1 MAQAGGRTR
10 RAAGAGLGF
19 AQVTPDLGEHV
30 NGEVLLAALK
40 TPDARVENTSVS
52 SLELE
57 GVSADGTAFENV
69 VFRGCAFDRV
79 NLSGCTFTDVVFSD
93 CRFVGCD
100 MGRSWL
106 NRCDFRSC
114 SAPGLTFLKGR
125 LAGVSM
131 TDSQMGYCDLSEATV
146 DRLVACETS
155 LVEANVYGTRL
166 RRVTL
171 ERCDLTRTTVFRSS
185 LAGIDLSTCEIAGIR
200 VSSDFHELRG
210 ATVSVEQAAQ
220 LVGLLGVKVKED
232 EWP

>member
-10 RAAGAGLGF
+10 HAAGAGSGF

-30 NGEVLLAALK
+30 SGEVLLAALK

-69 VFRGCAFDRV
+69 VFRGCTFDRV

-125 LAGVSM
+125 LTGVSM
-131 TDSQMGYCDLSEATV
+131 TDSQMGYCDLARRSFARV
-146 DRLVACETS
+146 LPGSTS
-155 LVEANVYGTRL
+155 PPARS
-166 RRVTL
+166 RASASRVTFTS
-171 ERCDLTRTTVFRSS
+171 C
-185 LAGIDLSTCEIAGIR
+185 
-200 VSSDFHELRG
+200 
-210 ATVSVEQAAQ
+210 AA
-220 LVGLLGVKVKED
+220 
-232 EWP
+232 PR